1 MYKLTPE
8 ALTDILNRPVTQ
20 SSEEE
25 LKATFNVLGFKL
37 KEFYT
42 RTEENKVVSMSFE
55 VHFKRTFVIEVESE
69 SRHRLHTFS
78 NEYVNFGDGT
88 SGVSMAVDNV
98 KNVIQVVINV
108 FCSLMRVPYDGDITW
123 SERTGYTQKEYIE
136 FAHTLNKVI
145 FDKNEPVVVWEP
157 REVKMM
163 MNTKIANK
171 TVAKSIPKK
180 PA

>member
-25 LKATFNVLGFKL
+25 LKATFDVLGFKL

-42 RTEENKVVSMSFE
+42 RTEGNKVVSMSFE

-69 SRHRLHTFS
+69 SGSKLHTFS

-88 SGVSMAVDNV
+88 SGLSMALDNV
-98 KNVIQVVINV
+98 KNVIQVVINI
-108 FCSLMRVPYDGDITW
+108 FCSRMRVPYDGTITW
-123 SERTGYTQKEYIE
+123 RERTGYTEKEYIE
-136 FAHTLNKVI
+136 LGHTLNKVI
-145 FDKNEPVVVWEP
+145 FDKNEPMVVWEP
-157 REVKMM
+157 QE
-163 MNTKIANK
+163 
-171 TVAKSIPKK
+171 SDDDDEYEDHE
-180 PA
+180 